1 MMSLGLALFALCS
14 WNGWIAGIYGGAAVY
29 SLGVGIGPGV
39 TVFALAVEI
48 FPTELRASAAG
59 LATGL
64 SRLGAF
70 VSALLFPIFEKSWG
84 IPLVLLVMA
93 LVSLLGM
100 FTTLIYGV
108 ESRQKSLE
116 DLERVDD
123 APVAT
128 P

>member
-1 MMSLGLALFALCS
+1 
-14 WNGWIAGIYGGAAVY
+14 
-29 SLGVGIGPGV
+29 
-39 TVFALAVEI
+39 
-48 FPTELRASAAG
+48 AAG

-70 VSALLFPIFEKSWG
+70 VSALLFPILEKSWG

-116 DLERVDD
+116 DLERVD

>member
-1 MMSLGLALFALCS
+1 MSLGLALFALCS
-14 WNGWIAGIYGGAAVY
+14 WNGWIAGIYAGAAVY
-29 SLGVGIGPGV
+29 SLGVGIGPAV

-70 VSALLFPIFEKSWG
+70 ISAVLFPVFEKRWG
-84 IPLVLLVMA
+84 IPWVLVVMA
-93 LVSLLGM
+93 IVALLGM
-100 FTTLIYGV
+100 LATLVYGV

-116 DLERVDD
+116 DLERVDGQ
-123 APVAT
+123 VST

>member
-1 MMSLGLALFALCS
+1 
-14 WNGWIAGIYGGAAVY
+14 WNGWIAGIYAGAAVY
-29 SLGVGIGPGV
+29 SLGVGIGPSV

-59 LATGL
+59 LATGI

-70 VSALLFPIFEKSWG
+70 ISAVLFPVLEKSWG
-84 IPLVLLVMA
+84 IPLVLVVMA
-93 LVSLLGM
+93 GVALLGM
-100 FTTLIYGV
+100 LATLIYGV

-116 DLERVDD
+116 DLERVHD
-123 APVAT
+123 PVAI

>member
-1 MMSLGLALFALCS
+1 
-14 WNGWIAGIYGGAAVY
+14 
-29 SLGVGIGPGV
+29 
-39 TVFALAVEI
+39 
-48 FPTELRASAAG
+48 
-59 LATGL
+59 
-64 SRLGAF
+64 RLGAF
-70 VSALLFPIFEKSWG
+70 VSALLFPILEKSWG

-116 DLERVDD
+116 DLERVD